1 MAVNQSSLTPLI
13 SARSKTDKTDN
24 TINLIMLEL
33 YTHPMSPCA
42 QKVRIVLA
50 EKRLDWEKRHVNLAE
65 KENLS
70 PDYLKLNPLGV
81 VPTLVDEG
89 QPIIESSIICEYLED
104 KFPEPELRPD
114 NPYHRAQMRFWMKHI
129 DIKVHPSC
137 GALQWPLLMADKLLQ
152 MSEAERDAMI
162 DRVVEKPRRERQRR
176 LLKQGYD
183 APDIVDAVATYE
195 KTITDMEQVLGRQGW
210 LAGDRF
216 SLADAAMA
224 PYFQTLYQFGWTDWY
239 LNRKNVADWYE
250 RCMKRSSYQ
259 TGVAADFPAQKLAE
273 LNSKGEAPWRKIQEY
288 LGTG

>member
-1 MAVNQSSLTPLI
+1 
-13 SARSKTDKTDN
+13 
-24 TINLIMLEL
+24 MLEL

-137 GALQWPLLMADKLLQ
+137 GALQWPLLMADKLRQ
-152 MSEAERDAMI
+152 MSQVEMDAMI

-183 APDIVDAVATYE
+183 APDVVDAVGTYE
-195 KTITDMEQVLGRQGW
+195 KTITDMEQVLSRQDW

-224 PYFQTLYQFGWTDWY
+224 PYFQTLYQFGWTGWY
-239 LNRKNVADWYE
+239 LNRENVADWYE

-259 TGVAADFPAQKLAE
+259 TGVAADFPAKKLAE
-273 LNSKGEAPWRKIQEY
+273 LNSKGAAPWRKIQEY
-288 LGTG
+288 LGAG

>member
-1 MAVNQSSLTPLI
+1 
-13 SARSKTDKTDN
+13 
-24 TINLIMLEL
+24 MLEL

-42 QKVRIVLA
+42 QKVRIVLS
-50 EKRLDWEKRHVNLAE
+50 EKKLDWQRRHVDLAG

-70 PDYLKLNPLGV
+70 PAYLKLNPLGV
-81 VPTLVDEG
+81 VPTLVDAG
-89 QPIIESSIICEYLED
+89 QPVIESSIICEYLDD
-104 KFPEPELRPD
+104 KFPEPELRPQ
-114 NPYHRAQMRFWMKHI
+114 NPYHRAQMRFWMKHV

-137 GALQWPLLMADKLLQ
+137 GALQWPLLMADKLKQL
-152 MSEAERDAMI
+152 SEAEMDAII

-183 APDIVDAVATYE
+183 APDIKDAVATYE
-195 KTITDMEQVLGRQGW
+195 KTIADMERTLDGQDW

-239 LNRKNVADWYE
+239 LSRKNVASWYE
-250 RCMKRSSYQ
+250 RGMNRSSYQ

-273 LNSKGEAPWRKIQEY
+273 LNNKGEEPWRKIQEH